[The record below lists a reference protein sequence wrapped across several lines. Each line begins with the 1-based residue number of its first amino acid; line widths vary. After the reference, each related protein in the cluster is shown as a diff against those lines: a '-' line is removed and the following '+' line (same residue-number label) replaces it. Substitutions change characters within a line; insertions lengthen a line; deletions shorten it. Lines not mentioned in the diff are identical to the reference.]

1 MPNDNGLGA
10 LLPLAIIALMV
21 GFDKLAAWNRA
32 RRKRRSGSGA
42 NAPR

>member
-10 LLPLAIIALMV
+10 LVFVGIMALVV

-32 RRKRRSGSGA
+32 RRRSRRNNS
-42 NAPR
+42 PQ